1 MWVVKKVSDLWEGVI
16 WSARE
21 SLVKAG
27 EGVHSADS
35 TLGPRNQCQSGEQSG
50 QGWAS
55 TKTSNEEEG
64 QSDSKGPDPESWLFV
79 DELKWGSICCGLWAK
94 FSLS

>member
-35 TLGPRNQCQSGEQSG
+35 TLGPRN
-50 QGWAS
+50 
-55 TKTSNEEEG
+55 
-64 QSDSKGPDPESWLFV
+64 
-79 DELKWGSICCGLWAK
+79 
-94 FSLS
+94 